1 LGVLLAI
8 TVGVLFAA
16 AVYLLLR
23 RSLLKLVLGLVLIGH
38 AANLLIFSSVGVRRG
53 RPPLID
59 EGQTA
64 LAAPY
69 TDPLPPALILTA
81 IVIGFAVTAFAIVLL
96 RRAYQEIG
104 SDDLDDMRATEQ

>member
-1 LGVLLAI
+1 MGVLLAI
-8 TVGVLFAA
+8 TVGVLFAS
-16 AVYLLLR
+16 AVYLMLR
-23 RSLLKLVLGLVLIGH
+23 RSLLKLILGLILIGNG
-38 AANLLIFSSVGVRRG
+38 ANLLIFSAVGVRRG
-53 RPPLID
+53 RPPLIE

-96 RRAYQEIG
+96 MRVYEEMG
-104 SDDLDDMRATEQ
+104 SDDVDAMRTTER

>member
-1 LGVLLAI
+1 MGVLLAI

>member
-1 LGVLLAI
+1 MGVLLAI
-8 TVGVLFAA
+8 TVGVLFTA